1 MGTPAVIGLFRP
13 KIYLPDISLPHEEW
27 IWILKH
33 ERQHIRHGDIWI
45 KFLYL
50 MLEAVCFWNP
60 YMHRVA
66 NKLNELL
73 EFRCDYL
80 VTKHHPE
87 AQTQV
92 YLNSILHV
100 LYYLDRR
107 KGKLSGK
114 QRSRMYSYMVYTQA
128 DLLLRNRFE
137 AIQNRRPKRPL
148 AHTAIAVGGI
158 ALFLASYLVLFQ
170 PSGDPPPEDVVDCV
184 EITPQNA
191 YILETGVD
199 TYELWVDGKLFYILH
214 EEDLTEMPAKILP
227 VYKESE

>member
-1 MGTPAVIGLFRP
+1 
-13 KIYLPDISLPHEEW
+13 
-27 IWILKH
+27 
-33 ERQHIRHGDIWI
+33 
-45 KFLYL
+45 

-170 PSGDPPPEDVVDCV
+170 PAGEPAVEDIDGYL
-184 EITPQNA
+184 EITPENA
-191 YILETGVD
+191 YLIKTDKG
-199 TYELWVDGKLFYILH
+199 TYEIWVNDAFFGVIP
-214 EEDLTEMPAKILP
+214 EDAVHDDPIDELP
-227 VYKESE
+227 IYMEGNK

>member
-1 MGTPAVIGLFRP
+1 
-13 KIYLPDISLPHEEW
+13 
-27 IWILKH
+27 
-33 ERQHIRHGDIWI
+33 
-45 KFLYL
+45 
-50 MLEAVCFWNP
+50 
-60 YMHRVA
+60 MHRVA

-137 AIQNRRPKRPL
+137 AIQNRRPKRPFG
-148 AHTAIAVGGI
+148 AYSNCCGRYCSVPG
-158 ALFLASYLVLFQ
+158 FLPCTISA
-170 PSGDPPPEDVVDCV
+170 CWR
-184 EITPQNA
+184 TRCRR
-191 YILETGVD
+191 
-199 TYELWVDGKLFYILH
+199 H
-214 EEDLTEMPAKILP
+214 
-227 VYKESE
+227 